1 MSMDPQEHE
10 VLDPQLLETLRALQD
25 PSDPDLAHELITL
38 FLRDSAARV
47 AAIRIA
53 AVSGDLAAQ
62 AEIAELAHQLKGSAG
77 ALSASRFRE
86 TASDLEMATRHGRP
100 DAAKL
105 ASLCARL
112 AEAFDEVR
120 AALAR
125 LGFP

>member
-47 AAIRIA
+47 AAIREA
-53 AVSGDLAAQ
+53 AVTGDLSA
-62 AEIAELAHQLKGSAG
+62 IAELAHQLKGSAG

-100 DAAKL
+100 DAHKL
-105 ASLCARL
+105 TSLCAGL

-120 AALAR
+120 EALAR

>member
-1 MSMDPQEHE
+1 MSTDPQEPE

-25 PSDPDLAHELITL
+25 PSDPDLAHEIITL
-38 FLRDSAARV
+38 FLRDSAARMI
-47 AAIRIA
+47 AIREA
-53 AVSGDLAAQ
+53 AARGDLAA
-62 AEIAELAHQLKGSAG
+62 IAELAHQLKGSAG
-77 ALSASRFRE
+77 ALSATRFRE
-86 TASDLEMATRHGRP
+86 TASDLETATRHGRP

-105 ASLCARL
+105 ATLCARL

>member
-1 MSMDPQEHE
+1 
-10 VLDPQLLETLRALQD
+10 
-25 PSDPDLAHELITL
+25 
-38 FLRDSAARV
+38 
-47 AAIRIA
+47 
-53 AVSGDLAAQ
+53 
-62 AEIAELAHQLKGSAG
+62 
-77 ALSASRFRE
+77 
-86 TASDLEMATRHGRP
+86 MATRHGRP

>member
-1 MSMDPQEHE
+1 MDPQEHE

-38 FLRDSAARV
+38 FLRDSAARL
-47 AAIRIA
+47 AAIRA
-53 AVSGDLAAQ
+53 AVATGDLSA
-62 AEIAELAHQLKGSAG
+62 IAELAHQLKGSAG

-86 TASDLEMATRHGRP
+86 TASDLEMATRFGRP
-100 DAAKL
+100 DATTL
-105 ASLCARL
+105 TSLCAGL

>member
-1 MSMDPQEHE
+1 MDPQEHE

-38 FLRDSAARV
+38 FLRDSGARV
-47 AAIRIA
+47 AAIREA
-53 AVSGDLAAQ
+53 AAIGDLAG
-62 AEIAELAHQLKGSAG
+62 IAELAHQLKGSAG